1 MGDTHLLQAGYYR
14 LISAWRGY
22 NFRKVYRVQRIISS
36 ELLDIIPHASGFLFA
51 EKSVSGGEAKVGFF
65 SYEQAKREVFPITA
79 KTYLTHKFGEKY
91 RKIIDT
97 VGDFINCSASPLGKG
112 GTIVLF
118 DEGEIYIFDPKGV
131 KTWSGNITYADKPI
145 YGFAVDGKEVWC
157 TVPECN
163 AIVCYSPT
171 EGRVTMRIGGVNTA
185 AFACPKGIS
194 KNGETIFVC
203 NEETNTVRTVNI
215 SNYAVK
221 DHRSF
226 KESIKEYFKVADT
239 EYVVLESGIYIMEED
254 D

>member
-1 MGDTHLLQAGYYR
+1 ME
-14 LISAWRGY
+14 
-22 NFRKVYRVQRIISS
+22 RIISR

-51 EKSVSGGEAKVGFF
+51 EKSEDSGEAKVGFF
-65 SYEQAKREVFPITA
+65 SYEQAKKEIFPVTA

-91 RKIIDT
+91 RKIVDT

-118 DEGEIYIFDPKGV
+118 GDGEIYIFDPKGN

-145 YGFAVDGKEVWC
+145 SDFTVDGKEVWC

-171 EGRVTMRIGGVNTA
+171 EGRVTMRIGGGNTSV
-185 AFACPKGIS
+185 FSNPCGIS
-194 KNGETIFVC
+194 KNGDTIFVC
-203 NEETNTVRTVNI
+203 NADTNTVRTV
-215 SNYAVK
+215 SNSTYLVN
-221 DHRSF
+221 DYHSF
-226 KESIKEYFKVADT
+226 KEPIEKYFKVADS
-239 EYVVLESGIYIMEED
+239 EYAVLKSGIYLMEED